1 MREASEPIGLRRGD
15 PAIYVV
21 SPEVAESL
29 EAELVVLRER
39 KLREISERLRD
50 ARDFGDAADND
61 EHMAIREEEVVL
73 DARIAALEETIRR
86 TRVSDGGTFRSGAV
100 IIGSTVMVEDLD
112 SGEADSYKIVGMH
125 ERIEPGE
132 VSAASPIGQALLGR
146 RAGERV
152 TVDLPRGRSRR
163 LAIVATTV
171 PGLAGEA
178 VA

>member
-29 EAELVVLRER
+29 EAQLADLRER
-39 KLREISERLRD
+39 KRQEISGRLRD
-50 ARDFGDAADND
+50 ARAFVGAADND
-61 EHMAIREEEVVL
+61 EHWAIREEEVVL
-73 DARIAALEETIRR
+73 DARIASLEALIQRA
-86 TRVSDGGTFRSGAV
+86 RVADGGTFRSGAV
-100 IIGSTVMVEDLD
+100 ILGSTATVEDLET
-112 SGEADSYKIVGMH
+112 GETERYKIVGMH
-125 ERIEPGE
+125 RQLERGE

-152 TVDLPRGRSRR
+152 TVDLPRGHPRR
-163 LAIVATTV
+163 LEIVATTV

-178 VA
+178 LA